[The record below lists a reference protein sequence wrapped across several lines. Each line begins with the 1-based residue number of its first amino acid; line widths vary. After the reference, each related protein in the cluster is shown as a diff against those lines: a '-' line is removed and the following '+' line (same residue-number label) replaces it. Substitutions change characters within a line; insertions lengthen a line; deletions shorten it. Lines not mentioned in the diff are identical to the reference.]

1 MRPADVIGEV
11 VKTYMSERKQE
22 SNEGRYIVTDLTLL
36 KEKLTCKFVE
46 GTPLGPSSR
55 NGP

>member
-1 MRPADVIGEV
+1 MRPTDVIGEV
-11 VKTYMSERKQE
+11 VQTYMFERKEE
-22 SNEGRYIVTDLTLL
+22 SDEGRYIVTDLTLL
-36 KEKLTCKFVE
+36 KEKLTFKLVE